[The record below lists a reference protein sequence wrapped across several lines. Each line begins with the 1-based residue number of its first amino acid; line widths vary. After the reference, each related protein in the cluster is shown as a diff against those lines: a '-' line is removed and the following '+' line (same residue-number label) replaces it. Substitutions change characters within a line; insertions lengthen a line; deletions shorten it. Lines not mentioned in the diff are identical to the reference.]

1 MTILIVSQI
10 LSWAAVIALG
20 IICLALARQIGVLH
34 ERVAPAGAL
43 AINQKLRA
51 GDRAPELTAET
62 LKGELFTVGGQ
73 RNGRSQLLFFVAPD
87 CPVCKSLLPALKT
100 ATTTERGWI
109 DVVLLSDG
117 EGPQHAAYVRDHGL
131 TDFPYIVS
139 ELIGRSYG
147 VGKLPYGIVV
157 DEQGRIASMGL
168 INSREH
174 LDSLFEA
181 KERGVASIQDY
192 LARRAS

>member
-1 MTILIVSQI
+1 MTLLIVSQI

-20 IICLALARQIGVLH
+20 LICLAMARQIGVLH

-51 GDRAPELTAET
+51 GDPAPELTAQSLE
-62 LKGELFTVGGQ
+62 GELVTVGGQ
-73 RNGRSQLLFFVAPD
+73 RGGRSQLLLFVAPD
-87 CPVCKSLLPALKT
+87 CPVCKSLLPALKS
-100 ATTTERGWI
+100 AAATERGWI
-109 DVVLLSDG
+109 DVILLSDG
-117 EGPQHAAYVRDHGL
+117 EGPQHAAYVRDQGL
-131 TDFPYIVS
+131 TEFPYIVS

-147 VGKLPYGIVV
+147 VGKLPYGVVV
-157 DEQGRIASMGL
+157 DEQGRVASMGL

>member
-1 MTILIVSQI
+1 MTLLIVSQI

-20 IICLALARQIGVLH
+20 LICLAMARQIGVLH

-51 GDRAPELTAET
+51 GDPAPELTAQNLE
-62 LKGELFTVGGQ
+62 GELVTVGGQ
-73 RNGRSQLLFFVAPD
+73 RGGRSQLLLFVAPD
-87 CPVCKSLLPALKT
+87 CPVCKSLLPALKS
-100 ATTTERGWI
+100 AAATERGWI
-109 DVVLLSDG
+109 DVILLSDG
-117 EGPQHAAYVRDHGL
+117 EGPQHAAYVRDQGL
-131 TDFPYIVS
+131 TEFPYIVS

-147 VGKLPYGIVV
+147 VGKLPYGVVV
-157 DEQGRIASMGL
+157 DEQGRVASMGL